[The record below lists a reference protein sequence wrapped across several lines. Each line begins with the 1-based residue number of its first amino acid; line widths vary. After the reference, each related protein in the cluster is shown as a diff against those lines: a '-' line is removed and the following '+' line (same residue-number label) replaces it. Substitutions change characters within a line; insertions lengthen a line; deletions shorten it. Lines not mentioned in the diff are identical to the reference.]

1 MLNSQAPLNLS
12 VCSQRSDPS
21 VSVKWQG
28 EREDH
33 SGAQHAN
40 EQTMLRKR
48 KFKSRLLYS
57 KQVAS
62 KPLWSWY
69 KNESHLLPAMKLKTY
84 FISSLTSAIFMR
96 FYLQKGFVFP
106 RSLVC
111 NIFIHDTNYFICI
124 CASDLDLNL
133 PESFGCGICH
143 FICIHRQ
150 FSLSFKKVL
159 ELILFAQRSS
169 NFKKA
174 LHRMGHAFLVKQSK
188 LKSSRFEFPSLS
200 AFSCEEKDFHLDVKD
215 GNCTIRGRF

>member
-21 VSVKWQG
+21 VSVKWQR

-69 KNESHLLPAMKLKTY
+69 KNESHLLPAMKTKNILY
-84 FISSLTSAIFMR
+84 FLTHISNFYAVLSSKRFCFFLGVQCVTFSFMIQIILSASVPLIQTLISLRALVVEFVT
-96 FYLQKGFVFP
+96 LFVF
-106 RSLVC
+106 
-111 NIFIHDTNYFICI
+111 T
-124 CASDLDLNL
+124 
-133 PESFGCGICH
+133 G
-143 FICIHRQ
+143 
-150 FSLSFKKVL
+150 
-159 ELILFAQRSS
+159 SS
-169 NFKKA
+169 P
-174 LHRMGHAFLVKQSK
+174 FL
-188 LKSSRFEFPSLS
+188 LKS
-200 AFSCEEKDFHLDVKD
+200 V
-215 GNCTIRGRF
+215 GINTICSKEQQF